1 MVTSSSFLVEKL
13 PMEDLQLP
21 KEGTEERCAWEGWAF
36 WAVLALQI
44 LPVWLFHYFPSHD
57 GPIHIYNCLV
67 LKDIFTS
74 QPGIAQTYY
83 TLNPQF
89 PPNVLA
95 HVLLTALTFIASPLV
110 AEKLF
115 LTIYALTLG
124 LSARYA
130 LASIRRQ
137 SLFLSF
143 LILPIVFNFTVY
155 MGFYNFIIAIP
166 IFFWTFGYWR
176 RNIGDLRWPKV
187 AVLAVAFLVMYLAHL
202 FVVAF
207 AFLVISIIV
216 LEAVICSRSFR
227 FWRVSAFRTVYAML
241 PAAALAAYYVV
252 KRSAPTQYNNPLH
265 SLRDLFHDNSIVS
278 FYAGETAIA
287 IAFYLF
293 IAVATAWQIRN
304 ASKRGDAWKP
314 DGNLIALAVGLFLYI
329 VASNEMIGGGYTR
342 IRLLLFVVFTNLF
355 WLAQFH
361 YSPRFI
367 RFTRVLSIT
376 MALSLALF
384 HASAYRMLNPYL
396 AEYAAA
402 GSVMAAGKSMLA
414 LNYSVKGRNASGGRI
429 SRRAGPFRHADAYA
443 GIDRRLALIDN
454 YEASSL
460 LFPLVFVPGQNP
472 YPPIVD
478 LYDEPPC
485 ADLDAYV
492 AARRRPIDYVL
503 IWFPEAQEP
512 GNVCVERV
520 RNHLRRNYTRIYSS
534 PRNLAHVYQIK
545 DELVHH
551 RANTLGSGG
560 ALSSKY

>member
-1 MVTSSSFLVEKL
+1 
-13 PMEDLQLP
+13 MEDLQMRN
-21 KEGTEERCAWEGWAF
+21 EGTEEGAAWERWVF

-74 QPGIAQTYY
+74 QHGIAQTYY

-89 PPNVLA
+89 PLNVLA
-95 HVLLTALTFIASPLV
+95 HVLLTALTFIANPLV

-115 LTIYALTLG
+115 LTIYAITLG

-143 LILPIVFNFTVY
+143 LILPTVFNFTVY

-176 RNIGDLRWPKV
+176 RNAADLRWPKV
-187 AVLAVAFLVMYLAHL
+187 AVLAAAFLVMYLAHL

-207 AFLVISIIV
+207 AFLVIGIV
-216 LEAVICSRSFR
+216 VLAAVLRSQPFR
-227 FWRVSAFRTVYAML
+227 FWRVPEFRTVYAML
-241 PAAALAAYYVV
+241 PTAALAAYFII
-252 KRSAPTQYNNPLH
+252 KRSVPNKYNNPLR
-265 SLRDLFHDNSIVS
+265 SLRDLFHDNFIVS
-278 FYAGETAIA
+278 FYAGETVIA
-287 IAFYLF
+287 IAFFLF
-293 IAVATAWQIRN
+293 IALTTAWQIRK
-304 ASKRGDAWKP
+304 AAKRGARWKT
-314 DGNLIALAVGLFLYI
+314 DGYLIALVVSLFLYL

-342 IRLLLFVVFTNLF
+342 IRLLLFVVFTDLF

-367 RFTRVLSIT
+367 RFTQGFSIA

-396 AEYAAA
+396 AEYASA
-402 GSVMAAGKSMLA
+402 GSVMATAKSMLA
-414 LNYSVKGRNASGGRI
+414 LNYSVQGRTASGGRI
-429 SRRAGPFRHADAYA
+429 SRRAGPFRHADAYV
-443 GIDRRLALIDN
+443 GIERRLALIDN
-454 YEASSL
+454 YEATTL

-472 YPPIVD
+472 FPAMVD

-492 AARRRPIDYVL
+492 AATHRPMDYVM
-503 IWFPEAQEP
+503 IWFPEAQES

-520 RNHLRRNYTRIYSS
+520 RNHLRQHYTRIYTS
-534 PRNLAHVYQIK
+534 PRNLAHVYQLN
-545 DELVHH
+545 DDLHH
-551 RANTLGSGG
+551 
-560 ALSSKY
+560 